1 MILFDTNVL
10 VDYWRHPEKLLE
22 LKITPDK
29 FALCGAVRAELLHG
43 ARDDEE
49 IDKMLAFFQGFKN
62 LVNDDYDWDGCGML
76 LNALRSN
83 GIHVPTIDAMIAF
96 TAMKYDIPLWTR
108 DKHFKFILG
117 LYPELKLYEDGTVA

>member
-1 MILFDTNVL
+1 MILFDANVL
-10 VDYWRHPEKLLE
+10 VDYWRQPEKLLE

-62 LVNDDYDWDGCGML
+62 LVNDDWDGCGML
-76 LNALRSN
+76 LNTLRSN
-83 GIHVPTIDAMIAF
+83 GIHVPLVDAMIAF
-96 TAMKYDIPLWTR
+96 VAMKYDVPLWTR
-108 DKHFKFILG
+108 DKHFNFIRG
-117 LYPELKLYEDGTVA
+117 LYPELKLYEE

>member
-1 MILFDTNVL
+1 M
-10 VDYWRHPEKLLE
+10 LE

-43 ARDDEE
+43 ARDDAE
-49 IDKMLAFFQGFKN
+49 IDGFLEAFKTFENLA
-62 LVNDDYDWDGCGML
+62 NDDYDWDGCGML

-96 TAMKYDIPLWTR
+96 TAIKKKLD
-108 DKHFKFILG
+108 
-117 LYPELKLYEDGTVA
+117 LKAF

>member
-1 MILFDTNVL
+1 MILADTNVM
-10 VDYWRHPEKLLE
+10 VDYFRSRESE
-22 LKITPDK
+22 LAKKIDSMQV
-29 FALCGAVRAELLHG
+29 ALCGAVRAELLHG
-43 ARDDEE
+43 ARDDAE
-49 IDKMLAFFQGFKN
+49 IDGFLEAFKTFES

-76 LNALRSN
+76 LNTLRSY

-117 LYPELKLYEDGTVA
+117 LYPELKLYEDGTAV